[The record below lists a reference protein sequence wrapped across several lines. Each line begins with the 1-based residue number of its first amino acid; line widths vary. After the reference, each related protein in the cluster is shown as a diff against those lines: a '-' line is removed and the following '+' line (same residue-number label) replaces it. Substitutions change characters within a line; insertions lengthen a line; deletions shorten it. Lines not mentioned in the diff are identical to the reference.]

1 VAILVADN
9 APPKAIRV
17 GGEIVPGVIVS
28 EVYPRYVMLS
38 DGGVMKRVDLATD
51 ATAGTSLSMRGPGQ
65 PGAAPAPGGAAMP
78 QTVPEPPMSPGI
90 VQQGQAPEVA
100 PVEIEQPPAAGGQSP
115 VANQPPPPP
124 PPPPQMPQPMRGSG
138 SPVPQPSSAR

>member
-1 VAILVADN
+1 
-9 APPKAIRV
+9 
-17 GGEIVPGVIVS
+17 VPGGTVS

-65 PGAAPAPGGAAMP
+65 AGAAPAAGGAAMP
-78 QTVPEPPMSPGI
+78 QGMMPEPPMSPGM
-90 VQQGQAPEVA
+90 VQPGQASEGSPAE
-100 PVEIEQPPAAGGQSP
+100 EPPAAGGQAP
-115 VANQPPPPP
+115 QANQPPPPP
-124 PPPPQMPQPMRGSG
+124 PPLQQMPQPVRGNG